1 LPNVTDAH
9 SPDIYHDAA
18 RVLDLALAGDRDA
31 VSGAVDAVV
40 HRGGV
45 RGAYDLACV
54 LAAAMVGDAPAA
66 GFASLDFPEIEQARY
81 DARWVARFVTAFAN
95 ADAPTGQAL
104 FSTAM
109 ADGHLS
115 ECLMTL
121 AGTTVETL
129 RRRANGSVGGI

>member
-1 LPNVTDAH
+1 MTGP
-9 SPDIYHDAA
+9 SIPPEIYRDAA
-18 RVLDLALAGDRDA
+18 IVLDFALAGDRDA

-40 HRGGV
+40 RRGGV
-45 RGAYDLACV
+45 RGAYDLACC

-66 GFASLDFPEIEQARY
+66 GFATLDFPDIEQARY
-81 DARWVARFVTAFAN
+81 DARWVARFVTAYVN
-95 ADAPTGQAL
+95 ADAPTGEAL

-129 RRRANGSVGGI
+129 RRRASNN